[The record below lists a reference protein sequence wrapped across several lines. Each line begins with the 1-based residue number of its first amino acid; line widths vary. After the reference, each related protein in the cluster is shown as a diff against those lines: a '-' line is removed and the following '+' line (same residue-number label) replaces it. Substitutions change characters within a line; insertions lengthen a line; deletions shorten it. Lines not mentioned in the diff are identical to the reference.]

1 MHTKILVTGS
11 SGLIGHQVYNYLKK
25 FSGFTLFGLSL
36 TRKLE
41 EENVLLDMRN
51 EKDLDAYILEIKP
64 DYIINCAGI
73 LIEGSQK
80 DPASAIFLNAYM
92 PHHLERIADRV
103 GAKLIHISTDCVFS
117 GKKGHYSETDEKDGT
132 TIYARTKGLGEI
144 INSKH
149 LTLRTSVV
157 GPELKTDGEEL
168 FHWFMSQKG
177 KINGYVKSIWSGVTT
192 IELAK
197 AVKRAIDNGT
207 TGLYHITNGIPVTK
221 YDLLNLFRK
230 YAGRSVE
237 IVPVDGIVSDK
248 SFIDSRK
255 EFDYV
260 IPSYETMVKEMFEFI
275 NAHPEIYTQY
285 LK

>member
-1 MHTKILVTGS
+1 MHVKILVTGS

-197 AVKRAIDNGT
+197 AVKRAIDNG
-207 TGLYHITNGIPVTK
+207 
-221 YDLLNLFRK
+221 
-230 YAGRSVE
+230 
-237 IVPVDGIVSDK
+237 
-248 SFIDSRK
+248 
-255 EFDYV
+255 
-260 IPSYETMVKEMFEFI
+260 
-275 NAHPEIYTQY
+275 
-285 LK
+285 